1 MWRRS
6 SRRGVTDRPNAPR
19 GTRVRPML
27 ARGWPGWPLLGRC
40 ALPCAPCAWWL
51 LHPVTVRSGAAGRHV
66 ETSCAACTNV
76 SRRHV
81 SAFGGVVQCRS
92 LWPCAQPVGTSDR
105 RSSPHAGAP
114 PRDDRNRR
122 ETAATIADDE
132 FARHTV
138 TNSTLSAAKLFTLPK
153 YSVITLLAGYWTL
166 DSGTACAGRG
176 PVRST
181 ALRSISTP
189 GPAQ

>member
-1 MWRRS
+1 MHANTCDTAGETPSVSQLISLLTTLNLHAGDICRWGSLLRGGQRVSSTQKRVWRRS

-51 LHPVTVRSGAAGRHV
+51 LHPVTVRSGAAGGHV

-76 SRRHV
+76 SRRRV

-92 LWPCAQPVGTSDR
+92 RSVCTTSRHVGSSVVAAR
-105 RSSPHAGAP
+105 RC
-114 PRDDRNRR
+114 
-122 ETAATIADDE
+122 TAA
-132 FARHTV
+132 RR
-138 TNSTLSAAKLFTLPK
+138 PK
-153 YSVITLLAGYWTL
+153 PTRDGSDVCG
-166 DSGTACAGRG
+166 
-176 PVRST
+176 
-181 ALRSISTP
+181 
-189 GPAQ
+189 